1 LYFLQSPRKQRK
13 IKGGKIMTQVSQ
25 APFEQ
30 WRETAQ
36 NLARNSA
43 SSIACP
49 CCGSVSLSARD
60 VEYGFG
66 HDKGVQRYITCG
78 CCGAFTSVNVKRAG
92 EDLALKS
99 AGELRLSVPH
109 RLA

>member
-1 LYFLQSPRKQRK
+1 
-13 IKGGKIMTQVSQ
+13 MTQASQ

-36 NLARNSA
+36 NLGQHSA
-43 SSIACP
+43 ANIACP
-49 CCGSVSLSARD
+49 CCGSVSLSIRD

-66 HDKGVQRYITCG
+66 HDKGVQRYINCG

-92 EDLALKS
+92 EDLELRA
-99 AGELRLSVPH
+99 AGEMRLPVKQA
-109 RLA
+109 RA